1 MLTNTINSS
10 VSNHVTDIDK
20 LSSETAG
27 LDDYLIDYYAKLS
40 HETKMEYEQI
50 WSMAKNLCNYSD
62 RNCLN
67 YLQQKTA
74 DFCLQ
79 VSLLQTQVRK
89 GITAIETLLKT

>member
-1 MLTNTINSS
+1 MLTNTINSF
-10 VSNHVTDIDK
+10 VSNHVTNIDK
-20 LSSETAG
+20 LSSETEG

-40 HETKMEYEQI
+40 YETKMEYEQI
-50 WSMAKNLCNYSD
+50 SSMAKNLCNYSD
-62 RNCLN
+62 QNCLN

-74 DFCLQ
+74 DFCLR